1 MKYLITTI
9 AAVVLVGCG
18 ESQSPEPPDISLFD
32 AAEEGDI
39 EAVKQHIAAGTDI
52 NQNSF
57 NASPALYIASLEG
70 HYEIVKLLLAN
81 GADVNLGF
89 SVEGRTLS
97 PLDSSTGQGHDK
109 ISDLLRQNGGKH
121 GDIFG
126 AVRSEDYEA
135 VKDFIAAGEV
145 NKTEYRDSGDTALDK
160 AIWNDLPKMQE
171 LLRKHGG
178 KTLDELKA
186 ATKPSASQ
194 EQ

>member
-1 MKYLITTI
+1 MKQLLITI
-9 AAVVLVGCG
+9 AALVLVGCKK
-18 ESQSPEPPDISLFD
+18 PEPPDISLYR
-32 AAEEGDI
+32 AAETGDI

-70 HYEIVKLLLAN
+70 HYEIAKLLLAN

-97 PLDSSTGQGHDK
+97 PLDSSTGQGYDK

-126 AVRSEDYEA
+126 AVDAGDYEA

-145 NKTEYRDSGDTALDK
+145 NKTEYSDMGATALDN
-160 AIWNDLPKMQE
+160 AIWNDRPKIAD

-178 KTLDELKA
+178 KRSEELEAEGK
-186 ATKPSASQ
+186 
-194 EQ
+194 

>member
-1 MKYLITTI
+1 MKQLLITI

-126 AVRSEDYEA
+126 AVRAEDYEA

-186 ATKPSASQ
+186 AGN
-194 EQ
+194 